1 MCCPEPVLAKDGQFH
16 LSVAV
21 SSQLQLQLQLQNQN
35 RGCLLSPQESLKLR
49 EPCKSRT
56 DQQTKRRSSGRRG
69 IGNEG
74 DLQNT
79 GFLSHLCIKLIF
91 LPRQAR
97 DKHRENSPGAADRR
111 HRCRRYR
118 RGSRGRRPRSIPR
131 RQRCRALLS
140 HARSADPKTA
150 AHAPDRSQPAL
161 PGSAALAH
169 AARQPP
175 LLRRWLRSPL
185 PPPPPPRA
193 LLAWP
198 GGPRSDQTTPLNSP
212 PARKTTARFL
222 CKWSFP
228 MESDDLPRQARDK
241 TESVHAATRKGTS
254 VPSPSWQNDHFEDQV
269 AQKSRRSRTEVASSS
284 SSPASSSRSCVCV

>member
-1 MCCPEPVLAKDGQFH
+1 MCCPEPVLAKDGRFH

-21 SSQLQLQLQLQNQN
+21 SS
-35 RGCLLSPQESLKLR
+35 K
-49 EPCKSRT
+49 
-56 DQQTKRRSSGRRG
+56 TKTEAVPHHRSRSSSASRVSPAPTSRPSVAAAAGGASATR
-69 IGNEG
+69 ETWKTV
-74 DLQNT
+74 L
-79 GFLSHLCIKLIF
+79 FWSHLCIKAIF
-91 LPRQAR
+91 SPRQAR

-169 AARQPP
+169 AARQPH
-175 LLRRWLRSPL
+175 LLRRWLRSLL

-193 LLAWP
+193 LLTWP